1 MKRSSYTAPLPLS
14 SVLLTIDVQDD
25 FTKPGAPAKVPGTSQ
40 RVPAMREIVQAYRA
54 CKLPIIHVVRLYSA
68 DGKNAD
74 LCRRERIEDGAK
86 IVVPGTKGAELVDGL
101 KRASG
106 ITLDADRL
114 LAGKMQKLGKNEW
127 AMYKPRWDAFFG
139 TNLEAHLSRASVD
152 TVVLVG
158 CNFPNCPRATAYG
171 ASMRDFRVMLVA
183 DAVSGT
189 YARGL
194 AELEGIGIEVVDKQ
208 TCLGWLANASH
219 EKRNRSR
226 SSFRGAQR
234 CIKA

>member
-1 MKRSSYTAPLPLS
+1 MKSASHTDPLPLS

-25 FTKPGAPAKVPGTSQ
+25 FTKSGAPAKVPGTWQ

-54 CKLPIIHVVRLYSA
+54 RKLPIIHVVRLYSA

-74 LCRRERIEDGAK
+74 LCRKKRIEAGAK
-86 IVVPGTKGAELVDGL
+86 IVVPGTGGAELVDGL
-101 KRASG
+101 KPDSE
-106 ITLDADRL
+106 ITLDAGRL
-114 LAGKMQKLGKNEW
+114 LAGKMQKLGHNEW

-139 TNLEAHLSRASVD
+139 TPLEAHLRRAHVN

-171 ASMRDFRVMLVA
+171 ASMRDFRVMLVP

-189 YARGL
+189 YPRGL
-194 AELEGIGIEVVDKQ
+194 AELERIGIEVVGNRE
-208 TCLGWLANASH
+208 CLDWLANSSH
-219 EKRNRSR
+219 EKGNRSTTR
-226 SSFRGAQR
+226 RV
-234 CIKA
+234 